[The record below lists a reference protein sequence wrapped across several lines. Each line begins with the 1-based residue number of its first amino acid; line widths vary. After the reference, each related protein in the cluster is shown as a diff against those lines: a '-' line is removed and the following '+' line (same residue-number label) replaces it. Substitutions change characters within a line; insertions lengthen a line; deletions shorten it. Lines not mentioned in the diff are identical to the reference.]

1 MDVNIVVLIA
11 VLCPIF
17 LAACYIT
24 EKIEYH

>member
-1 MDVNIVVLIA
+1 MDINIFFLIA
-11 VLCPIF
+11 VLAPIF